1 MIKLKLK
8 FQILLFSVFCIQLLT
23 GQITSVIKGTVFD
36 AQNTQPLQ
44 GAVISI
50 EGFFMEAITKS
61 DGTFELLN
69 VPAGDHKLIIAL
81 ETYELETIAITKIP
95 GKTLVLNRILLEK
108 DHLLEE
114 TIQTITL
121 NADDLLE
128 EGGSDGNFALL
139 QATRDVFLNR
149 AAFDFSQAFY
159 RLRGYDWKE
168 GSVTINGLEMNKL
181 FNGRAQWNNWGGL
194 NDVTRNQNYT
204 FGLAPS
210 ALGFGGILGLTNI
223 NVRPSLFRPGLRVS
237 SSYSNRTY
245 AGRLMATYNSG
256 SKGKFSYSVS
266 ASRRWATEGYIDGTL
281 YDSYAA
287 FMALEYKL
295 TQKQSLAITAILSS
309 NRRGQ
314 SAPVTQ
320 EVFNLA
326 GRQYNPNWGRQNGE
340 VRNARARLIREPI
353 VLLNYFYK
361 TKKLALNLGA
371 SYQSGVVARNR
382 LSYFNAPNP
391 DPVYYRYL
399 PSYYINQRIPNFE
412 NAALARE
419 GFLNDPQ
426 INWDAIYEA
435 NRAASLNGKSAYLIQ
450 QDHSDDQQL
459 NFNGLLNY
467 RINNRFKL
475 DIGAAYNTLSSK
487 NYAKIEDLLGSS
499 FHEDLDTF
507 SNTRND
513 VNGELVK
520 NEGATFA
527 YNYNLKATVLKS
539 FVQLKYTSKKWDGF
553 FAGNWKST
561 KYNREGLF
569 LNERFLLNSLGTS
582 ETAGF
587 SNFGLKGGITYR
599 YSGRHIFSVN
609 GAFLNRPP
617 VLQNVFINPRETN
630 ELVPEISSENLKAIE
645 FTYFLR
651 WKDLKG
657 RLTAYYTLINKVTDI
672 NFFYVESG
680 VGNDFVQ
687 EVLTGA
693 GHKHMG
699 IELGL
704 EHQFSADVKLTAA
717 LGIGNHRYANNANL
731 TINFDPS
738 GDPDDLINTQGKLDL
753 GIASIKDYRLATGPQ
768 VAAAIGMEYRHPDYW
783 WMGITANYLTQNF
796 TDISKITRTQSFFI
810 DPETN
815 LPFPEAT
822 TETVGKLLKQ
832 ERLEDIY
839 LLNLVGGKSWLVK
852 NTYISAFVSINNLFD
867 LTYRTGGFEQSRNG
881 NFGRLRADNIRN
893 NPSFGPK
900 HWYASGRTYFLNLAV
915 NFK

>member
-1 MIKLKLK
+1 MLKLK
-8 FQILLFSVFCIQLLT
+8 PKIQILLLSLFCVQLLP
-23 GQITSVIKGTVFD
+23 GQISSGIKGAVYD
-36 AQNTQPLQ
+36 AQNSQPLQ

-50 EGFFMEAITKS
+50 EGFFMEAITQS
-61 DGTFELLN
+61 DGTFELPN
-69 VPAGDHKLIIAL
+69 VPAGEYKLIVAL
-81 ETYELETIAITKIP
+81 ETYELKTVVITKKT
-95 GKTLVLNRILLEK
+95 GKTLVLKQLQLEK

-114 TIQTITL
+114 TIQIITL
-121 NADDLLE
+121 NGDDLQE

-168 GSVTINGLEMNKL
+168 GSVAINGLEINKI

-256 SKGKFSYSVS
+256 ASQNNISYSVS
-266 ASRRWATEGYIDGTL
+266 ASRRWANEGYLDGTL
-281 YDSYAA
+281 YDGYSA
-287 FMALEYKL
+287 FMALEYKISK
-295 TQKQSLAITAILSS
+295 KQSLAITAILSS

-314 SAPVTQ
+314 SAPLTR

-326 GRQYNPNWGRQNGE
+326 GRQYNPNWGLQNSD
-340 VRNARARLIREPI
+340 VRNARTRLIREPI
-353 VLLNYFYK
+353 VLLNYFYE

-371 SYQSGVVARNR
+371 SYQFGVVARNR

-412 NAALARE
+412 NAALARQ
-419 GFLNDPQ
+419 GFLNNPQ
-426 INWDAIYEA
+426 INWAGIYEA
-435 NRAASLNGKSAYLIQ
+435 NRATSLNGKSAYLIQ
-450 QDHSDDQQL
+450 QDHADDKQL

-467 RINNRFKL
+467 KINNQFKL
-475 DIGAAYNTLSSK
+475 DIGAAYNTLSSN

-499 FHEDLDTF
+499 FHEDIDTF

-513 VNGELVK
+513 VNGELIK
-520 NEGATFA
+520 KEGATFA

-539 FVQLKYTSKKWDGF
+539 FIQLKYTSKKWDGF
-553 FAGNWKST
+553 LASKWKST
-561 KYNREGLF
+561 NYNREGLF
-569 LNERFLLNSLGTS
+569 LNERFPLNSLGKS
-582 ETAGF
+582 ESVGF
-587 SNFGLKGGITYR
+587 SNFGVKAGVTYR

-609 GAFLNRPP
+609 GAFSQRPP
-617 VLQNVFINPRETN
+617 VLQNIFINPRENN
-630 ELVPEISSENLKAIE
+630 ELVPEISSESLKAIE

-657 RLTAYYTLINKVTDI
+657 RLTAYYTLINNITDI

-687 EVLTGA
+687 EVLTGV

-699 IELGL
+699 VELGL
-704 EHQFSADVKLTAA
+704 EHQFTADVKLTAA
-717 LGIGNHRYANNANL
+717 LGIGSHRYANNANL

-738 GDPDDLINTQGKLDL
+738 GDPDDLINTQGSLDL
-753 GIASIKDYRLATGPQ
+753 GTTSIKDYHLATGPQ
-768 VAAAIGMEYRHPDYW
+768 VAAALGMEYRHPDYW
-783 WMGITANYLTQNF
+783 WMGITANYLTKNF

-822 TETVGKLLKQ
+822 TEAVSKILEQ
-832 ERLEDIY
+832 ENLEDIY

-852 NTYISAFVSINNLFD
+852 DMYVSAFVSINNLFD

-881 NFGRLRADNIRN
+881 NFGRLTADNARN

-915 NFK
+915 NF